1 MRPSGGGDTEMATT
15 PLRAFDSASAN
26 LTKPARTRLATLI
39 FFGVLM
45 PSIAWASDPA
55 PGTPDDIAAL
65 PLERLLD
72 LEIYSA
78 SRFPQKASAAPSSAR
93 VITATEIHAHGWRT
107 LAEALASLP
116 GLFTSYDRTY
126 AYLGARGFLRPGD
139 YDSRFLLLVDGM
151 RVNDPVYDQAPIGT
165 DFVVDMQLVDRIEYV
180 PGPGSAA
187 FGSNAF
193 FGVIN
198 VITRNGRD
206 VPGAAATVQA
216 GSFGDRGVSAQYG
229 VSDGNRDL
237 LLAATREHS
246 DGATLYFPEFDTP
259 ETHNGIARG
268 LDGLDLDRLLVKA
281 HVGDVSFM
289 LAHASQTKGDPTASY
304 DQLFGD
310 PRSKARD
317 TRTLADLDFQGTLA
331 DDLKGSGHIYGGRY
345 DYRGNYVDA
354 PAPALNQDT
363 ADALWFGA
371 SVQAVYTGWTG
382 HTFVVGFDAQ
392 RDVRR
397 DLSNYDID
405 PYALYIDGKS
415 TNTHL
420 APFVEDEFAIRD
432 DLRLDVG
439 LRYDHT
445 SENGS
450 DTSPRVALIY
460 TPTADTTLK
469 ALAGEAYRAP
479 NAYETIYAQTASAVG
494 VGSSELD
501 SERIRTLELVL
512 SQRFGARTTLTAS
525 VFRYDIRSLIDE
537 VVDIDTGDSGFE
549 NGGRVRDTGLELA
562 IDHVWQNGATLRASY
577 GYANVEDVTNGGAWF
592 QNAPHHLVKI
602 DFTAPLG
609 ASGLLAGA
617 EARYVSKRLGMAGPI
632 DPYAVVDLALTWPV
646 AHDRL
651 ELALSLRN
659 LFDTRY
665 ADPPGPSFVQNG
677 IEQDGRTFLL
687 RASYRF

>member
-1 MRPSGGGDTEMATT
+1 MASRA
-15 PLRAFDSASAN
+15 LRAHGTAYTNRAM
-26 LTKPARTRLATLI
+26 PACAWLALALLI
-39 FFGVLM
+39 
-45 PSIAWASDPA
+45 APA
-55 PGTPDDIAAL
+55 AALADDRPPAAPDDIAAL

-93 VITATEIHAHGWRT
+93 VVTAAEIRAHGWRT

-165 DFVVDMQLVDRIEYV
+165 DFVVDMALVDRIEYV

-198 VITRNGRD
+198 VITRNGKQ
-206 VPGAAATVQA
+206 VPGAAATAQA
-216 GSFGDRGVSAQYG
+216 GSFNDRGIAAQYG
-229 VSDGNRDL
+229 VSDGDRNL
-237 LLAATREHS
+237 LLAATRERN
-246 DGATLYFPEFDTP
+246 DGATLHFPEFDAPQTN
-259 ETHNGIARG
+259 NGIARG
-268 LDGLDLDRLLVKA
+268 LDGVDLDRLFVKA
-281 HVGDVSFM
+281 NMGDVSFM

-304 DQLFGD
+304 GQLFGD

-317 TRTLADLDFQGTLA
+317 TRTLANLDDKGMLA
-331 DDLKGSGHIYGGRY
+331 DDLTWSGRLYAGRY
-345 DYRGNYVDA
+345 DYLGTYVYA
-354 PAPALNQDT
+354 PPPGPLNQDT
-363 ADALWFGA
+363 ANAFWYGA
-371 SVQAVYTGWTG
+371 SIQGIYTGWAR
-382 HTFVVGFDAQ
+382 HTVAVGLDAQ

-397 DLSNYDID
+397 ELSNYDID
-405 PYALYIDGKS
+405 PYALLIDGGRP
-415 TNTHL
+415 NTHL

-432 DLRLDVG
+432 DLRLDAG

-450 DTSPRVALIY
+450 DTSPRLALIY
-460 TPTADTTLK
+460 TPAAGTTLK
-469 ALAGEAYRAP
+469 ALAGQAYRAP
-479 NAYETIYAQTASAVG
+479 NAYEITYANTGAATG
-494 VGSSELD
+494 LDTGELD
-501 SERIRTLELVL
+501 SERIRTLELAA
-512 SQRFGARTTLTAS
+512 SQRFGTRTTLTAS
-525 VFRYDIRSLIDE
+525 LFRYDIRSLINE
-537 VVDIDTGDSGFE
+537 IVDPDTGDSGFA
-549 NGGRVRDTGLELA
+549 NAGHVRDTGLELA

-577 GYANVEDVTNGGAWF
+577 SHANVEDVTNGGVWF
-592 QNAPHHLVKI
+592 QNSPHHLFKV
-602 DFTAPLG
+602 DVTAPLG
-609 ASGLLAGA
+609 TTGLLAGA
-617 EARYVSKRLGMAGPI
+617 EARYVSQRLGATGPI
-632 DPYAVVDLALTWPV
+632 DPYTVVDLTLTWPV
-646 AHDRL
+646 VHDRL

-677 IEQDGRTFLL
+677 IEQDGRTVFV

>member
-1 MRPSGGGDTEMATT
+1 MASRALRSHGTAYTNRTMPAGAWLALALLIAPAAALADDRP
-15 PLRAFDSASAN
+15 
-26 LTKPARTRLATLI
+26 PAA
-39 FFGVLM
+39 
-45 PSIAWASDPA
+45 
-55 PGTPDDIAAL
+55 PDDIAAL

-93 VITATEIHAHGWRT
+93 VVTAAEIRAHGWRT

-165 DFVVDMQLVDRIEYV
+165 DFVVDMALVDRIEYV

-198 VITRNGRD
+198 VITRNGSQ

-216 GSFGDRGVSAQYG
+216 GSFNDRGITAQYG
-229 VSDGNRDL
+229 VSDGNRNL
-237 LLAATREHS
+237 LLAATRERN
-246 DGATLYFPEFDTP
+246 DGATLHFPEFDAP
-259 ETHNGIARG
+259 ETHDGIARG
-268 LDGLDLDRLLVKA
+268 LDGVDLDRLFVKA
-281 HVGDVSFM
+281 NMGDVSFM
-289 LAHASQTKGDPTASY
+289 LAHASQMKGDPTASY
-304 DQLFGD
+304 GQLFGD
-310 PRSKARD
+310 PRSEARD
-317 TRTLADLDFQGTLA
+317 TRTLANLDYKGTLG
-331 DDLKGSGHIYGGRY
+331 DDLTWSGRLYAGRY
-345 DYRGNYVDA
+345 DYRGTYVYA
-354 PAPALNQDT
+354 PPPGPLNQDT
-363 ADALWFGA
+363 ANALWYGA
-371 SVQAVYTGWTG
+371 SVQGVYTGWAR
-382 HTFVVGFDAQ
+382 HTVAVGFDAQ

-397 DLSNYDID
+397 ELSNYDID
-405 PYALYIDGKS
+405 PYELLIDGGRP
-415 TNTHL
+415 NTHL

-432 DLRLDVG
+432 NLRLDAG

-450 DTSPRVALIY
+450 DTSPRLALIY
-460 TPTADTTLK
+460 TPAAGTTLK
-469 ALAGEAYRAP
+469 ALAGQAYRAP
-479 NAYETIYAQTASAVG
+479 NAYETTYAGTGATFG
-494 VGSSELD
+494 LDTGELD
-501 SERIRTLELVL
+501 SERIRTIELAV
-512 SQRFGARTTLTAS
+512 SQRFGTRTTLTAS
-525 VFRYDIRSLIDE
+525 LFRYEIRSLINE
-537 VVDIDTGDSGFE
+537 IVDPDTGDSGFA
-549 NGGRVRDTGLELA
+549 NAGHVRDTGLELA

-577 GYANVEDVTNGGAWF
+577 GHANVEDVTNGGTWF
-592 QNAPHHLVKI
+592 QNSPHDLFKV
-602 DFTAPLG
+602 DVTAPLG
-609 ASGLLAGA
+609 STGLLAGA
-617 EARYVSKRLGMAGPI
+617 EARYVSQRLGASGPI
-632 DPYAVVDLALTWPV
+632 DPYAVVDLTLTWPV
-646 AHDRL
+646 VHDRL

-677 IEQDGRTFLL
+677 IEQDGRTVFV

>member
-1 MRPSGGGDTEMATT
+1 MANT
-15 PLRAFDSASAN
+15 PLRAHGSAR
-26 LTKPARTRLATLI
+26 TKPARARLATLI
-39 FFGVLM
+39 LLGAFPPALAF
-45 PSIAWASDPA
+45 AADPA
-55 PGTPDDIAAL
+55 PATPDDIAAL

-78 SRFPQKASAAPSSAR
+78 SRFPQKASAAPSQAR
-93 VITATEIHAHGWRT
+93 VITAAEIRAHGWRT

-206 VPGAAATVQA
+206 VPGAAVAVQA
-216 GSFGDRGVSAQYG
+216 GSFDDRGISAQYG
-229 VSDGNRDL
+229 VADGHRDL
-237 LLAATREHS
+237 LIAASRERN

-259 ETHNGIARG
+259 ATNNGVARG
-268 LDGLDLDRLLVKA
+268 LDGIDIDRLLVKA
-281 HVGDVSFM
+281 NVGDVSFM
-289 LAHASQTKGDPTASY
+289 LAHASQTKDDPTASY
-304 DQLFGD
+304 GQLFGD

-317 TRTLADLDFQGTLA
+317 TRTLADLDYQGTLA
-331 DDLKGSGHIYGGRY
+331 DDLKWSGRLYAGRY
-345 DYRGNYVDA
+345 DYRGNYVYA
-354 PAPALNQDT
+354 PPPTLNQDT

-371 SVQAVYTGWTG
+371 SVQAVYTGWSR

-397 DLSNYDID
+397 DLSNYDIA
-405 PYALYIDGKS
+405 PYALYVDGRT

-420 APFVEDEFAIRD
+420 APFVEDEFAIRE
-432 DLRLDVG
+432 DLRLDAG

-469 ALAGEAYRAP
+469 ALVGEAYRAP
-479 NAYETIYAQTASAVG
+479 NAYERTYADTGAGIGLDTGA
-494 VGSSELD
+494 LD
-501 SERIRTLELVL
+501 SERIRTLELAL
-512 SQRFGARTTLTAS
+512 SQRFGAATTLTAS
-525 VFRYDIRSLIDE
+525 VFRYDIRSLINE
-537 VVDIDTGDSGFE
+537 VTDPDTGDSGFE
-549 NGGRVRDTGLELA
+549 NAGRVRDTGLELA

-577 GYANVEDVTNGGAWF
+577 GYANVEDVTNGNTWF
-592 QNAPHHLVKI
+592 QNSPHHLVKI
-602 DFTAPLG
+602 DTTVPLG

-617 EARYVSKRLGMAGPI
+617 EARYVSKRLGATGPI
-632 DPYAVVDLALTWPV
+632 DPYTVVDLALTWPV
-646 AHDRL
+646 VHDRL
-651 ELALSLRN
+651 ELALTLRN

-677 IEQDGRTFLL
+677 IEQDGRTVLF

>member
-1 MRPSGGGDTEMATT
+1 MAIT
-15 PLRAFDSASAN
+15 
-26 LTKPARTRLATLI
+26 PARAHGSACTNRATPALTRLAIATL
-39 FFGVLM
+39 LAL
-45 PSIAWASDPA
+45 SSAPA
-55 PGTPDDIAAL
+55 LADEPQPKTPDDIAAL

-93 VITATEIHAHGWRT
+93 VVTAAEIRAHGWRT

-206 VPGAAATVQA
+206 VPGAAATVQV
-216 GSFGDRGVSAQYG
+216 GSFDDRGIAAQYG
-229 VSDGNRDL
+229 VAGEDRDL
-237 LLAATREHS
+237 LVAASRERN
-246 DGATLYFPEFDTP
+246 DGATLYFPEFDSPDTG
-259 ETHNGIARG
+259 NGIARG
-268 LDGLDLDRLLVKA
+268 LDALDLDRLLIKA
-281 HVGDVSFM
+281 NVGNASFM

-304 DQLFGD
+304 GQLFGD
-310 PRSKARD
+310 PRSEATD
-317 TRTLADLDFQGTLA
+317 TRTLANLGYQGALA
-331 DDLKGSGHIYGGRY
+331 DDFKWSGRLYAGRY
-345 DYRGNYVDA
+345 DYRGNYVYA
-354 PAPALNQDT
+354 PPPSLNQDT

-371 SVQAVYTGWTG
+371 GVQAVYTGWSRQTV
-382 HTFVVGFDAQ
+382 VVGFDAQ

-432 DLRLDVG
+432 DLRLDAG
-439 LRYDHT
+439 LRYDYT
-445 SENGS
+445 RENGS

-460 TPTADTTLK
+460 TPTAETTLK

-479 NAYETIYAQTASAVG
+479 NAYERTYADTGAAIG
-494 VGSSELD
+494 LDNGELD
-501 SERIRTLELVL
+501 SERIRTLELAL

-525 VFRYDIRSLIDE
+525 LFRYDIRSLIDE
-537 VVDIDTGDSGFE
+537 VVDPDTGDSGFE
-549 NGGRVRDTGLELA
+549 NAGRVRDTGLELA
-562 IDHVWQNGATLRASY
+562 LDHVWQNGATFRATY
-577 GYANVEDVTNGGAWF
+577 GYANVEDLADGGAWF
-592 QNAPHHLVKI
+592 QNSPHHLVKI
-602 DFTAPLG
+602 DATVPLG

-617 EARYVSKRLGMAGPI
+617 EARYVSKRLGATGPI
-632 DPYAVVDLALTWPV
+632 DPYAIVDLALTWPV
-646 AHDRL
+646 VRNHL
-651 ELALSLRN
+651 ELALSLKN
-659 LFDTRY
+659 VFDTRY

-677 IEQDGRTFLL
+677 IEQDGRTVFF

>member
-1 MRPSGGGDTEMATT
+1 MANRPA
-15 PLRAFDSASAN
+15 RARGTADSNRAM
-26 LTKPARTRLATLI
+26 PARTCLA
-39 FFGVLM
+39 
-45 PSIAWASDPA
+45 IAMLLALPA
-55 PGTPDDIAAL
+55 AIARADEPPPKTPDEVAAL
-65 PLERLLD
+65 PLEQLLD

-93 VITATEIHAHGWRT
+93 VVTAAEIRAHGWRT

-151 RVNDPVYDQAPIGT
+151 RVNDPVYDQAPVGT

-206 VPGAAATVQA
+206 EPGAAVTAQV
-216 GSFGDRGVSAQYG
+216 GSFDDRGIAAQYG
-229 VSDGNRDL
+229 ASDGHRDL
-237 LLAATREHS
+237 LLAASHERN

-259 ETHNGIARG
+259 GTNNGIARG

-281 HVGDVSFM
+281 NAGDVSFM
-289 LAHASQTKGDPTASY
+289 LAYASQMKGDPTASY
-304 DQLFGD
+304 GQLFGD

-317 TRTLADLDFQGTLA
+317 TRTLANLDYKGALA
-331 DDLKGSGHIYGGRY
+331 DDLTWSGRLYAGRY
-345 DYRGNYVDA
+345 DYRGNYVYA
-354 PAPALNQDT
+354 PPPGPLNQDT
-363 ADALWFGA
+363 ANALWFGA
-371 SVQAVYTGWTG
+371 SIQGIYTGWAR

-397 DLSNYDID
+397 ELSNYDID
-405 PYALYIDGKS
+405 PYALFVEGGRP
-415 TNTHL
+415 NTHL

-432 DLRLDVG
+432 DLRLDAG

-450 DTSPRVALIY
+450 DTSPRLALIY

-479 NAYETIYAQTASAVG
+479 NAYERTYADTGAAAG
-494 VGSSELD
+494 LDTGELD
-501 SERIRTLELVL
+501 SERIRTLELAL

-525 VFRYDIRSLIDE
+525 VFRYDIHSLINE
-537 VVDIDTGDSGFE
+537 VVDPDTGDSGFE
-549 NGGRVRDTGLELA
+549 NAGRVRDSGLELA

-577 GYANVEDVTNGGAWF
+577 GYANVEDLSNDGAWF
-592 QNAPHHLVKI
+592 QNSPHHLVKL
-602 DFTAPLG
+602 DVTAPLG

-617 EARYVSKRLGMAGPI
+617 EARYVSKRLGATGTI
-632 DPYAVVDLALTWPV
+632 DPYAVVDLTLTWPV
-646 AHDRL
+646 VHDRL
-651 ELALSLRN
+651 ELALALRN
-659 LFDTRY
+659 VFDTRY

-677 IEQDGRTFLL
+677 IEQDGRTVFF

>member
-1 MRPSGGGDTEMATT
+1 MAKT
-15 PLRAFDSASAN
+15 PLPARRAHHEARA
-26 LTKPARTRLATLI
+26 KPARTRLAAAILLAAL
-39 FFGVLM
+39 V
-45 PSIAWASDPA
+45 PA
-55 PGTPDDIAAL
+55 LATAGEPPPPTPDDISAL

-78 SRFPQKASAAPSSAR
+78 SRFPQKASEAPSSAR
-93 VITATEIHAHGWRT
+93 VVTAAEIRAHGWRT

-126 AYLGARGFLRPGD
+126 TYLGARGFLRPGD

-165 DFVVDMQLVDRIEYV
+165 DFIVDMQLVDRIEYV

-206 VPGAAATVQA
+206 VPGAAASAVA
-216 GSFGDRGVSAQYG
+216 GSFDDRGIAAQYG
-229 VSDGNRDL
+229 ASDGHRDL
-237 LLAATREHS
+237 LVAASRERI
-246 DGATLYFPEFDTP
+246 DGATLHFPEFDTP
-259 ETHNGIARG
+259 ETSNGIARG
-268 LDGLDLDRLLVKA
+268 LDGLDLQRLLVKA
-281 HVGDVSFM
+281 SVGDVSFL
-289 LAHASQTKGDPTASY
+289 LAHASQTKGDPTASFG
-304 DQLFGD
+304 QVFGD
-310 PRSKARD
+310 PRSEARD
-317 TRTLADLDFQGTLA
+317 TRTLADLDVHGTIA
-331 DDLKGSGHIYGGRY
+331 DDLKWSGRLYGGRY
-345 DYRGNYVDA
+345 DYRGNYVYA
-354 PAPALNQDT
+354 PPPALNQDT

-371 SVQAVYTGWTG
+371 SVQAIYTGWSR
-382 HTFVVGFDAQ
+382 HTVVVGFDAQ

-405 PYALYIDGKS
+405 PYALYIDGRT

-432 DLRLDVG
+432 DLRLDAG
-439 LRYDHT
+439 LRCDHT
-445 SENGS
+445 SENGF

-479 NAYETIYAQTASAVG
+479 NAYETTYADTASAVG
-494 VGSSELD
+494 VGSSTLD
-501 SERIRTLELVL
+501 SERIRTLELAL

-525 VFRYDIRSLIDE
+525 VFRYDIRSLINE
-537 VVDIDTGDSGFE
+537 VVDPAADFSGFQ
-549 NGGRVRDTGLELA
+549 NAGRVRDTGLELTV
-562 IDHVWQNGATLRASY
+562 DHVWQNGATMRASY
-577 GYANVEDVTNGGAWF
+577 GYSNVEDVTNGGAWF
-592 QNAPHHLVKI
+592 QNSPHHLVKI
-602 DFTAPLG
+602 DVAAPLG

-617 EARYVSKRLGMAGPI
+617 EARYVSKRLGETGPI
-632 DPYAVVDLALTWPV
+632 DPYAVVDLTLTWPV
-646 AHDRL
+646 VHDRL

-659 LFDTRY
+659 VFDERY

-677 IEQDGRTFLL
+677 IEQDGRTLL
-687 RASYRF
+687 FRASYRF

>member
-1 MRPSGGGDTEMATT
+1 MAKT
-15 PLRAFDSASAN
+15 
-26 LTKPARTRLATLI
+26 PARAPGAADTNHAMPAWTRLAAATL
-39 FFGVLM
+39 LALS
-45 PSIAWASDPA
+45 PAIAPA
-55 PGTPDDIAAL
+55 GEPVPKTPDDIAAL

-93 VITATEIHAHGWRT
+93 VVTAAEIRAHGWRT

-206 VPGAAATVQA
+206 VPGAAATAQA
-216 GSFGDRGVSAQYG
+216 GSFDDRGIAAQYG
-229 VSDGNRDL
+229 VADGRRDL
-237 LLAATREHS
+237 LLAASHERN
-246 DGATLYFPEFDTP
+246 DGATLHFPEFDTP
-259 ETHNGIARG
+259 ATNGGIARG

-281 HVGDVSFM
+281 NAGDVSFM
-289 LAHASQTKGDPTASY
+289 LAYASQTKGDPTASY
-304 DQLFGD
+304 GQLFGD
-310 PRSKARD
+310 ARSKARD
-317 TRTLADLDFQGTLA
+317 TRTLASLDYKGALA
-331 DDLKGSGHIYGGRY
+331 DDLTWSGRLYAGRY
-345 DYRGNYVDA
+345 DYLGAYVYA
-354 PAPALNQDT
+354 PPPGPLNQDT
-363 ADALWFGA
+363 ANALWYGA
-371 SVQAVYTGWTG
+371 SIQGVYTGWSR
-382 HTFVVGFDAQ
+382 HTIVAGFDAQ

-397 DLSNYDID
+397 ELSNYDID
-405 PYALYIDGKS
+405 PYALLLDGGRP
-415 TNTHL
+415 NTHL

-432 DLRLDVG
+432 DLRLDAG
-439 LRYDHT
+439 LRYDYT

-460 TPTADTTLK
+460 TPTAATTLK

-479 NAYETIYAQTASAVG
+479 NAYETTYAGTGAAIG
-494 VGSSELD
+494 LDTGALD
-501 SERIRTLELVL
+501 SERIRTLELAL

-525 VFRYDIRSLIDE
+525 IFRYDIRSLINE
-537 VVDIDTGDSGFE
+537 VVDPETGDSGFE
-549 NGGRVRDTGLELA
+549 NAGHVRDTGLELA

-577 GYANVEDVTNGGAWF
+577 GYAKVEDISNGGAWF
-592 QNAPHHLVKI
+592 QNSPHHLFKI
-602 DFTAPLG
+602 DATAPLG

-617 EARYVSKRLGMAGPI
+617 EARYVSRRLGATGPI
-632 DPYAVVDLALTWPV
+632 DPYAVGDLALTWPV
-646 AHDRL
+646 VHERL

-659 LFDTRY
+659 VFDTRH

-677 IEQDGRTFLL
+677 IEQDGRTVLL
-687 RASYRF
+687 RAGYRF

>member
-1 MRPSGGGDTEMATT
+1 MENTPPRTRAAATT
-15 PLRAFDSASAN
+15 KPAA
-26 LTKPARTRLATLI
+26 PARTRLA
-39 FFGVLM
+39 
-45 PSIAWASDPA
+45 IAILLGALAPA
-55 PGTPDDIAAL
+55 LAVAADTPPGTPDDIAAL

-93 VITATEIHAHGWRT
+93 VVTAAEIRAHGWRT

-165 DFVVDMQLVDRIEYV
+165 DFIVDMALVDRIEYV

-206 VPGAAATVQA
+206 VPGAAATAVA
-216 GSFGDRGVSAQYG
+216 GSFRDRGIAAQYG
-229 VSDGNRDL
+229 ASADGRDL
-237 LLAATREHS
+237 LVAASRERN

-259 ETHNGIARG
+259 ETGNGIARG

-281 HVGDVSFM
+281 SVGDVSFL
-289 LAHASQTKGDPTASY
+289 LAHASQTKDDPTASY
-304 DQLFGD
+304 GQLFGD
-310 PRSKARD
+310 PRSEATD
-317 TRTLADLDFQGTLA
+317 TRTLASLDY
-331 DDLKGSGHIYGGRY
+331 KGKLGEETTWSARLYGGRY
-345 DYRGNYVDA
+345 DYRGHYVYE
-354 PAPALNQDT
+354 PPPGLNEDT

-371 SVQAVYTGWTG
+371 SVQAVYKGFSR
-382 HTFVVGFDAQ
+382 HTVVVGFDAQ

-405 PYALYIDGKS
+405 PYALYIDGRS

-420 APFVEDEFAIRD
+420 APFVEDEFALRD
-432 DLRLDVG
+432 DLRLDAG

-445 SENGS
+445 SEHGP

-460 TPTADTTLK
+460 SPTATTTLK

-479 NAYETIYAQTASAVG
+479 NAYETTYAETGSAIG
-494 VGSSELD
+494 LGSSTLD
-501 SERIRTLELVL
+501 SERIRTLELAL
-512 SQRFGARTTLTAS
+512 SQRFGARTTLSAS
-525 VFRYDIRSLIDE
+525 IFRYDIRSLIDE
-537 VVDIDTGDSGFE
+537 VVEPGADYSGFE
-549 NGGRVRDTGLELA
+549 NAGHVRDTGLELA

-577 GYANVEDVTNGGAWF
+577 GYANVEDLANGDAWF
-592 QNAPHHLVKI
+592 QNSPHHLVKL
-602 DFTAPLG
+602 DVTAPLG

-617 EARYVSKRLGMAGPI
+617 EARYVSKRLGATGTI
-632 DPYAVVDLALTWPV
+632 DPYAVVDLTLTWP
-646 AHDRL
+646 AIRDRL
-651 ELALSLRN
+651 ELSLSLRN

-677 IEQDGRTFLL
+677 IEQDGRTALF
-687 RASYRF
+687 RASWHF